1 MFHKPGVDLKYTKKL
16 LNMAWRP
23 GLTMILKLYY
33 MVRQG
38 RQTLKQKCSV
48 MRRNIFIIK
57 LGVSF
62 IRRW

>member
-16 LNMAWRP
+16 LNMVCRP
-23 GLTMILKLYY
+23 RLTMILKLYY
-33 MVRQG
+33 KVRRG